1 LLKHLYSAIFHLSL
15 DEIEQDKHNSNINKY
30 LKMSNVNRKNSTQNL
45 YNHTASEWIRGEPTS
60 LSDFT
65 ARPFVL
71 ELCEPVAG
79 LRVLDIGCG
88 EGYCSRE
95 LRRRGAAWVH
105 GIDLSQGM
113 IAAANLQEIENALGI
128 SYEVG
133 CATNLKQLD
142 DGEIDL
148 VVAVFLF
155 NYLTIAQ
162 TQECMAEVARI
173 LRPGGRFVFSVPHP
187 SFPYMREAAYPFYF
201 QVEGVG
207 YFSKRDQQFPGR
219 IWKRDGSWLNVQ
231 LIHKTLEDYFY
242 ALKIAGFNTMPILQ
256 ELRVTP
262 EHMAIDESF
271 FSPLLD
277 QPLHL
282 ALQISR

>member
-1 LLKHLYSAIFHLSL
+1 
-15 DEIEQDKHNSNINKY
+15 
-30 LKMSNVNRKNSTQNL
+30 MSNVNHTNSTKNL
-45 YNHTASEWIRGEPTS
+45 YNRTASDWIRGEPSS

-71 ELCEPVAG
+71 ELCEPVGG

-95 LRRRGAAWVH
+95 LRRRGAAQVH

-113 IAAANLQEIENALGI
+113 IEAAKLQEAEDVLGI

-133 CATNLKQLD
+133 CATNLKQFD

-155 NYLTIAQ
+155 NYLTISQ
-162 TQECMAEVARI
+162 TQECMAEVVRI

-187 SFPYMREAAYPFYF
+187 SFPYMREASYPFYF
-201 QVEGVG
+201 QVEGAG

-231 LIHKTLEDYFY
+231 LIHKTLEDYFN
-242 ALKIAGFNTMPILQ
+242 ALRIAGFNTMPILQ

-262 EHMAIDESF
+262 EHIAVDQSF

-277 QPLHL
+277 QPLHI

>member
-1 LLKHLYSAIFHLSL
+1 
-15 DEIEQDKHNSNINKY
+15 
-30 LKMSNVNRKNSTQNL
+30 MSSMNYKNSTKNL
-45 YNHTASEWIRGEPTS
+45 YNRTASKWIRGEPTS

-95 LRRRGAAWVH
+95 LSRRGAAWVH

-113 IAAANLQEIENALGI
+113 IAAANLQEVEDALGI

-133 CATNLKQLD
+133 CATNLKQFD
-142 DGEIDL
+142 DSEIGL

-201 QVEGVG
+201 QVKGAG

-231 LIHKTLEDYFY
+231 LIHKTLEDYFH

-262 EHMAIDESF
+262 EHIAIDESF

>member
-1 LLKHLYSAIFHLSL
+1 MKILNN
-15 DEIEQDKHNSNINKY
+15 EI
-30 LKMSNVNRKNSTQNL
+30 STREL
-45 YNHTASEWIRGEPTS
+45 YNNTASHWIREQPIS

-71 ELCEPVAG
+71 ELCEPINQMQ
-79 LRVLDIGCG
+79 VLDLGCG
-88 EGYCSRE
+88 EGYCTRE
-95 LRRRGAAWVH
+95 LCRRGAAQVY
-105 GIDLSQGM
+105 GIDISQGM
-113 IAAANLQEIENALGI
+113 IEAARLQEKQNPLGI
-128 SYEVG
+128 NYEIG
-133 CATNLKQLD
+133 CSTNLKQFGN
-142 DGEIDL
+142 GEIDL

-173 LRPGGRFVFSVPHP
+173 LRPGGRFIFSVPHP
-187 SFPYMREAAYPFYF
+187 SFPYMREATYPFYF
-201 QVEGVG
+201 QVDGNG

-231 LIHKTLEDYFY
+231 LIHKTFEDYFNS
-242 ALKIAGFNTMPILQ
+242 LNVAGFNTMPVIK

-262 EHMAIDESF
+262 EHIALDESF

-277 QPLHL
+277 LPLHL
-282 ALQISR
+282 AIQVSK

>member
-1 LLKHLYSAIFHLSL
+1 MSTL
-15 DEIEQDKHNSNINKY
+15 D
-30 LKMSNVNRKNSTQNL
+30 RKNSTRNL
-45 YNHTASEWIRGEPTS
+45 YNRTASEWIRGEPIS

-71 ELCEPVAG
+71 GLCEPVSG

-95 LRRRGAAWVH
+95 LRRRGAAQVH

-113 IAAANLQEIENALGI
+113 IEAATLQEVKDGLGI

-133 CATNLKQLD
+133 CATNLKQFN

-162 TQECMAEVARI
+162 TEECMTEIARI

-187 SFPYMREAAYPFYF
+187 SFPYMREPGYPFYF
-201 QVEGVG
+201 EVEGKG
-207 YFSKRDQQFPGR
+207 YFSKRDRQFPGR

-231 LIHKTLEDYFY
+231 LIHKTLEDYFN
-242 ALKIAGFNTMPILQ
+242 AFKIAGFNTMPILQ

-262 EHMAIDESF
+262 EHITLDESF

-282 ALQISR
+282 AIQVSR

>member
-1 LLKHLYSAIFHLSL
+1 MSIF
-15 DEIEQDKHNSNINKY
+15 NNK
-30 LKMSNVNRKNSTQNL
+30 SSTQNL
-45 YNHTASEWIRGEPTS
+45 YNHTASNWVREQAIS

-71 ELCEPVAG
+71 EMCEPINQ
-79 LRVLDIGCG
+79 LRVLDLGCG

-95 LRRRGAAWVH
+95 LCRRKAAQVY

-113 IAAANLQEIENALGI
+113 IEAARLQESKDTLGI
-128 SYEVG
+128 KYEVG
-133 CATNLKQLD
+133 CATNLQQFG

-162 TQECMAEVARI
+162 TQECMTEVARV
-173 LRPGGRFVFSVPHP
+173 LRPSGRFIFSVPHP
-187 SFPYMREAAYPFYF
+187 SFPFMREPAYPFYF
-201 QVEGVG
+201 QVEDKG
-207 YFSKRDQQFPGR
+207 YFSNRDQQFPGR

-231 LIHKTLEDYFY
+231 LIHKTLEDYFN
-242 ALKIAGFNTMPILQ
+242 ALKIAAFNTMPILK

-262 EHMAIDESF
+262 EHVALDEAF
-271 FSPLLD
+271 FNPLLD
-277 QPLHL
+277 IPLHL
-282 ALQISR
+282 AIQVSK

>member
-1 LLKHLYSAIFHLSL
+1 MSIFDS
-15 DEIEQDKHNSNINKY
+15 
-30 LKMSNVNRKNSTQNL
+30 KNSTKNL
-45 YNHTASEWIRGEPTS
+45 YNRTASEWIRGEPIS

-71 ELCEPVAG
+71 GLCEPVNG

-95 LRRRGAAWVH
+95 LRRRGAAQVH
-105 GIDLSQGM
+105 GIDLSQSM
-113 IAAANLQEIENALGI
+113 IEAAIVQEVENALGI

-133 CATNLKQLD
+133 CATNLKQFNN
-142 DGEIDL
+142 GELDL

-162 TQECMAEVARI
+162 TQECMTEVARV

-187 SFPYMREAAYPFYF
+187 SFPYMREPGYPFYF
-201 QVEGVG
+201 QVEGKG
-207 YFSKRDQQFPGR
+207 YFSKRDRQFPGR

-231 LIHKTLEDYFY
+231 LIHKTFEDYFN

-262 EHMAIDESF
+262 EHIALDESF

-282 ALQISR
+282 AIQVSR

>member
-1 LLKHLYSAIFHLSL
+1 MSIFDS
-15 DEIEQDKHNSNINKY
+15 
-30 LKMSNVNRKNSTQNL
+30 KNSTKNL
-45 YNHTASEWIRGEPTS
+45 YNRTASEWIRGEPIS

-71 ELCEPVAG
+71 GLCEPVNG

-95 LRRRGAAWVH
+95 LRRRGAAQVH
-105 GIDLSQGM
+105 GIDLSQSM
-113 IAAANLQEIENALGI
+113 IEAATMQEVENALGI

-133 CATNLKQLD
+133 CATNLKQFNN
-142 DGEIDL
+142 GELDL

-162 TQECMAEVARI
+162 TQECMTEVARV

-187 SFPYMREAAYPFYF
+187 SFPYMREPGYPFYF
-201 QVEGVG
+201 QVEGKG
-207 YFSKRDQQFPGR
+207 YFSKRDRQFPGR

-231 LIHKTLEDYFY
+231 LIHKTFEDYFN

-262 EHMAIDESF
+262 EHIALDESF

-282 ALQISR
+282 AIQVSR